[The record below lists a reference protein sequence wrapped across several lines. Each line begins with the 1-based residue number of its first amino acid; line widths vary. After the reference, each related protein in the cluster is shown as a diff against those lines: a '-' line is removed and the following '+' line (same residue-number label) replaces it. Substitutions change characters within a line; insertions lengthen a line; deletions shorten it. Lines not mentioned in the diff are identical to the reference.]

1 MFLIKKKNFIVIS
14 LTFLILIGL
23 SIAIKYSLKSTY
35 PDYIVWG
42 NGRIE
47 SDEVAISS
55 KFGGEIES
63 IYVDEGSDVK
73 KGQLLAKIDS
83 SSMEAKLN
91 SLKKQSQQILDE
103 IDVIEAEI
111 KSVESDIRFYK
122 KELARIEE
130 LLARDFA
137 TEADY
142 DEKINLVERSEAAF
156 ATKKAQKKSLNS
168 SYKSILAEVQSLQ
181 IDIEDMSIYSPTDGF
196 VLYRVAEVGEV
207 IRPSGRMFIIVNPD
221 ELFMTVYINQ
231 MLVGKVRVGDEAI
244 IKLDALPD
252 KSFGSSV
259 TFISEEAEFTPKE
272 VETYKERQKL
282 VFRARLKPNSNK
294 ERFVKVGMPGYGF
307 VKLDNS
313 REWPKGIR

>member
-14 LTFLILIGL
+14 LTLFILIGL

-47 SDEVAISS
+47 SDEIAISS

-63 IYVDEGSDVK
+63 IYVDEGDNVK
-73 KGQLLAKIDS
+73 LGQLLAKVDS

-103 IDVIEAEI
+103 VDVVRAEI
-111 KSVESDIRFYK
+111 QSAESDIRFYK
-122 KELARIEE
+122 KELARVKK

-142 DEKINLVERSEAAF
+142 DEKINLLERSEAAL
-156 ATKKAQKKSLNS
+156 ATKKAQEKSLNS
-168 SYKSILAEVQSLQ
+168 SYKSLLAEIQSLQ

-207 IRPSGRMFIIVNPD
+207 IQPSGRMFIIVNPD

-231 MLVGKVRVGDEAI
+231 MLVGKVRVGDEAV

-252 KSFGSSV
+252 KSFDARV

-272 VETYKERQKL
+272 VETYQERQKL
-282 VFRARLKPNSNK
+282 VFRAKLRPDDNK

-307 VKLDNS
+307 VKLDKS
-313 REWPKGIR
+313 KEWPSEIR